1 MKKPGQI
8 LFLNFFVLALF
19 SLLNHSCTLP
29 ELNEAEADKF
39 YISFGEF
46 ETYEE
51 AELFKSK
58 RDIQL
63 WRELKIKQIEEKR
76 FLLLYGIFNSSFSA
90 GKKGFELH
98 TKSLVS
104 NFKIFNGSSYV
115 HDDFNNVMFTARYQG
130 RPSVFNFNLITKRVN
145 PVWSRWGRKVI
156 SLRHGNNN
164 ANIFFTTALGYG
176 RQGSFP
182 YVRDPRLYI
191 YSDSAEQ
198 VDEIDEFGNCLQLY
212 TYWENRDTFKVNIT
226 KPDSINTE
234 RLVQKIYSYDAEG
247 KHGTSKTRSFSLIK
261 EGFPKPPL
269 IKPDF
274 ISPQKSMQI
283 RTVQQDSESFVYLK
297 NLSDNSEVM
306 ICSFSGKLLDAEWS
320 RDDRLLF
327 LRIGNKIPFKKSF
340 KISYELMVID
350 TGDKQIIRSFNN
362 PKFQNIFVHGL
373 LLFFDDVSSG
383 YSKINL
389 FDCLND
395 TVYHVIEIPGGC
407 GINSLQ

>member
-1 MKKPGQI
+1 MKKQKQI
-8 LFLNFFVLALF
+8 LFLNFLVFVLF
-19 SLLNHSCTLP
+19 SFLNQSCTLP
-29 ELNEAEADKF
+29 ELNEAETSRF
-39 YISFGEF
+39 FISFGEF

-63 WRELKIKQIEEKR
+63 WRGLKIKQLEEKR

-98 TKSLVS
+98 TKSLVD
-104 NFKIFNGSSYV
+104 NFKIFDGTSYV
-115 HDDFNNVMFTARYQG
+115 HDDFNNVMFVARYQG
-130 RPSVFNFNLITKRVN
+130 RPSVYNFNLITKKIN
-145 PVWSRWGRKVI
+145 PAWSRWSRKVV
-156 SLRHGNNN
+156 SVSHSASN
-164 ANIFFTTALGYG
+164 ANIFFTTALSYG
-176 RQGSFP
+176 QQGSFP

-191 YSDSAEQ
+191 YKSTDNQ
-198 VDEIDEFGNCLQLY
+198 TNEIDEYGNCLQLY

-234 RLVQKIYSYDAEG
+234 KIVQKIYSYDTEG
-247 KHGTSKTRSFSLIK
+247 KYGTSKTRSFGLIK
-261 EGFPKPPL
+261 EGFPKPPQ

-274 ISPQKSMQI
+274 ISQQKSRQI
-283 RTVQQDSESFVYLK
+283 RTVQQGAESFVYLK
-297 NLSDNSEVM
+297 NLHDYSEVM
-306 ICSFSGKLLDAEWS
+306 ICSFSGKLLDAKWS
-320 RDDRLLF
+320 QEDRLLF
-327 LRIGNKIPFKKSF
+327 LRIENKIPFKKSF

-350 TGDKQIIRSFNN
+350 TEEKRIIRSFNN
-362 PKFQNIFVHGL
+362 PRFQNILVHGL

-389 FDCLND
+389 FDCLNN
-395 TVYHVIEIPGGC
+395 TIYHAIEVPGGC